1 MPSAP
6 ISCSKH
12 LISNQYKLLSINFII
27 SGDLESKDIN
37 ALVSF
42 VIHNRCLTNFFSLF
56 LMPDNVTEQGWELE
70 VTPLVQLGKAQ
81 GSTGL
86 PK

>member
-12 LISNQYKLLSINFII
+12 LISNQYNLLSINFII

-42 VIHNRCLTNFFSLF
+42 VIHNRCLTNFFYFF
-56 LMPDNVTEQGWELE
+56 LMPVNVTEQGWELE